1 MDARRAGSAALLA
14 TLVVTS
20 GALVSG
26 CSFGHSKSGAH
37 SVSAFD
43 IKPGQCLLPPK
54 DVHQEISD
62 LSVIDCGKPH
72 TQEAYA
78 VVKYDGAGSE
88 NGAPYPG
95 QAKLDTFASGACGQ
109 RYESYVGVPYQDSS
123 LFYTYLLPSPRSWQ
137 EGDDRNVICFVTT
150 TGEQLHASV
159 KGSRR

>member
-1 MDARRAGSAALLA
+1 MVARRVCSAALLA
-14 TLVVTS
+14 TLAMTTLLAS
-20 GALVSG
+20 A
-26 CSFGHSKSGAH
+26 CSFGHSKSGNR

-54 DVHQEISD
+54 DVHQEISS
-62 LSVIDCGKPH
+62 LSVVDCSKPH